1 MVKSIFLQD
10 GEEIFVDD
18 EDYDRVNHHIWY
30 KYYKENTRYIRTRLG
45 IERNGVLLTTFIQKG
60 SFQKIKNNDFTR
72 TNLTTKGNA
81 HRYKKA
87 RYNNSSKYKGVSW
100 DKHRNKWVVQIR
112 LDGKN
117 KYLGAY
123 IDEDD
128 AARVYNQAVL
138 EYWDGNGYINVI
150 SEDNRQPI
158 KDYSK
163 KRQHIRRYRPFG
175 YRGIQKVT
183 GKYSDK
189 FSSHIHS
196 SKNRGHHYLGT
207 FPTKHHAALTYN
219 KCVIY
224 LYGDDAILNDVLM
237 TDELKEFIDNWEIP
251 KRIKALKEGANDE

>member
-18 EDYDRVNHHIWY
+18 EDYEKVSQHTWY
-30 KYYKENTRYIRTRLG
+30 KSFYGNSKNIKNTQKVMLS
-45 IERNGVLLTTFIQKG
+45 TFILKDSHQVV
-60 SFQKIKNNDFTR
+60 KNNDFTR
-72 TNLTTKGNA
+72 TNLTTKDNA

-100 DKHRNKWVVQIR
+100 DKRRNKWVVQIKV
-112 LDGKN
+112 DEKT

-123 IDEDD
+123 IDEDE

-150 SEDNRQPI
+150 GEDNRQPI
-158 KDYSK
+158 RDYGK

-175 YRGIQKVT
+175 YRGVRKIT
-183 GKYSDK
+183 GKYNDK
-189 FSSHIHS
+189 FSSHIFS
-196 SKNRGHHYLGT
+196 GKNKRNLYLGT

-224 LYGDDAILNDVLM
+224 LYGDDAILNDVPM

-251 KRIKALKEGANDE
+251 ERIKALKEGANDE